1 MPKQKKKPSKS
12 ERRDARLIKAR
23 QWVLTYQGSNIV
35 RAYRKR
41 FNVDISCALKDLGE
55 IGAIPS
61 EKLAALQRAEQ
72 LRLQALR
79 RKREEKKLQ
88 AVEDSYPDSDDTFF
102 FIAGYTSGG
111 APYGVTW
118 EEMGMEPWDSPS
130 PW

>member
-23 QWVLTYQGSNIV
+23 QWVLTYQGSHIV

-61 EKLAALQRAEQ
+61 EKLAALQWAEQ
-72 LRLQALR
+72 LRL
-79 RKREEKKLQ
+79 
-88 AVEDSYPDSDDTFF
+88 
-102 FIAGYTSGG
+102 
-111 APYGVTW
+111 
-118 EEMGMEPWDSPS
+118 
-130 PW
+130 